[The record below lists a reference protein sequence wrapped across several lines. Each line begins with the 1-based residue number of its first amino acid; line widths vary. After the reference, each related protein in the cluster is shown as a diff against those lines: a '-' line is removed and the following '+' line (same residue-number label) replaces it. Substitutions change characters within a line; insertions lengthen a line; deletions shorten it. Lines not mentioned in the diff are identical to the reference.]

1 MVMTDFLGCCIRIT
15 GTHQISKSIIFNR
28 KVYDLKIVSLP
39 LADSTES
46 TTPVFCDVCMKNNE
60 RSKAQ
65 SYCTD
70 CRKCLC
76 TKQVQVWMC
85 YLPNKKFLPAT
96 LSMSPQFGI
105 LEPQTMSM

>member
-1 MVMTDFLGCCIRIT
+1 MVMLDFLGCCIRIT

-28 KVYDLKIVSLP
+28 KVYDVKIESLP
-39 LADSTES
+39 LADLTES
-46 TTPVFCDVCMKNNE
+46 TTPVFCDVCMKKNE

-76 TKQVQVWMC
+76 TKHFQVVC
-85 YLPNKKFLPAT
+85 TCCVL
-96 LSMSPQFGI
+96 GI
-105 LEPQTMSM
+105 SQTWPSNLVSCPRRLT